1 MATRQSSPEPPGRVK
16 SLKDLRVTTSS
27 STLEK
32 DVLRVIQSQLRR
44 DGSRLAVLLQHKV
57 SVFFTLDILLQM

>member
-1 MATRQSSPEPPGRVK
+1 MK